1 MAMDELMDELT
12 NQNTAEK
19 SDEGSSGE
27 ETQPIPV
34 TDVADVADVSELTL
48 DADVADVSE
57 PTLDADVADV
67 SEPTLD
73 ADVADAADVAE
84 TILEVRGVTKAF
96 DGHKVLENLNLTLRR
111 GKIISLLGIS
121 GSGKSTLFN
130 IIAGL
135 LMPDA
140 GQVFLGG
147 TEITGETGHVAYML
161 QKDLLLPH
169 LTVLDNVALPLRI
182 RGQSRPSAR
191 AQALPLIPKFGLSGY
206 ENLYPAQ
213 LSGGMAQR
221 AAFLRTYLFS
231 SEVALLDEPFSRL
244 DQITKEQLQ
253 IWYLSMM
260 DQLDL
265 STIFITHDIDEALR
279 LSDRIAILLPETLT
293 IGEIITIAPEHRR
306 QADFNLK
313 PEFLAYKKR
322 ILSVLGV

>member
-1 MAMDELMDELT
+1 MDELT

-19 SDEGSSGE
+19 SGEGSSGE
-27 ETQPIPV
+27 EARPLPV
-34 TDVADVADVSELTL
+34 ADATDVVDVSESTL
-48 DADVADVSE
+48 G
-57 PTLDADVADV
+57 
-67 SEPTLD
+67 
-73 ADVADAADVAE
+73 ADAADVSE

-111 GKIISLLGIS
+111 GEIISLLGIS

-135 LMPDA
+135 LLPDA
-140 GQVFLGG
+140 GQVYLGG

-293 IGEIITIAPEHRR
+293 ISEIITIAPEHRR

-313 PEFLAYKKR
+313 PEFLGYKKR